1 MKHAKATEI
10 IVTMKFEPDGFIL
23 EIKDNGVGFDL
34 AQKQQAATSYSGV
47 GLKSMFNRAK
57 LIGAD
62 ISINS
67 ESGKGTIILITLP
80 LYQDKNDKNR

>member
-1 MKHAKATEI
+1 MQRPHEI
-10 IVTMKFEPDGFIL
+10 IVNMNYRTDIFTF
-23 EIKDNGVGFDL
+23 EIKDNGVGFNL
-34 AQKQQAATSYSGV
+34 AQKQQSATSYSGV

-67 ESGKGTIILITLP
+67 ETGKGTIILINLP
-80 LYQDKNDKNR
+80 LSIR